1 MQAEIELQKHFTAMI
16 KQKYPSEVEIPAFT
30 ECVVQKYVDNK
41 AKRCFQKTKH
51 VKFSEKWTFLAPWY
65 ANVSLRI
72 SG

>member
-41 AKRCFQKTKH
+41 AKRCFKKTKH
-51 VKFSEKWTFLAPWY
+51 VKFSEK
-65 ANVSLRI
+65 
-72 SG
+72 